1 MIGFLGAYAI
11 ATVILFVLDFIWL
24 GTIAKDFY
32 RNQLGDMMLVDIKMG
47 IAAAFYL
54 TYTIGII
61 LFAVKPAIKSQ
72 SLVLALGY
80 GALFGFL
87 AYGTYD
93 FTNMATLKDWPVK
106 MSIVDIIWGTSVS
119 AFTATMTYMIVQKL
133 GLSL

>member
-1 MIGFLGAYAI
+1 MVGFIGAYGI
-11 ATVILFVLDFIWL
+11 ATLILFILDFIWL

-32 RNQLGDMMLVDIKMG
+32 RNQLGHLMLDDIKIG

-54 TYTIGII
+54 TYTVGIV
-61 LFAVKPAIKSQ
+61 LFAVKPAFDSQ
-72 SLVLALGY
+72 NILIALGY

-93 FTNMATLKDWPVK
+93 FTNMATLKDWPVV
-106 MSIVDIIWGTSVS
+106 MSIVDIVWGTTLS
-119 AFTATMTYMIVQKL
+119 AFTACMTYLIVQKL

>member
-24 GTIAKDFY
+24 GTIATNFY
-32 RNQLGDMMLVDIKMG
+32 RNQLGDMMLTDIKRG

-54 TYTIGII
+54 TYTVGIV
-61 LFAVKPAIKSQ
+61 LFAVKPAIDSQ
-72 SLVLALGY
+72 NILMALGY

-106 MSIVDIIWGTSVS
+106 MSIVDIAWGTFVTG
-119 AFTATMTYMIVQKL
+119 FTAVSTYWIVQKV

>member
-1 MIGFLGAYAI
+1 MIGYLAAYGI
-11 ATVILFVLDFIWL
+11 ATVILFILDFIWL

-32 RNQLGDMMLVDIKMG
+32 RNQLGDMMLDDIKIG

-54 TYTIGII
+54 TYTVGVVV
-61 LFAVKPAIKSQ
+61 FAVKPALDAN
-72 SLVLALGY
+72 SLIMALGY

-106 MSIVDIIWGTSVS
+106 MSIADIIWGTSVTT
-119 AFTATMTYMIVQKL
+119 FTAGSTYYLIQKF
-133 GLSL
+133 GLTL